1 MSPYCQINMQHTID
15 KQIKRKEGGF
25 RNSIGNNIKFFFLMC
40 NNSVD
45 VLDQK
50 KTRVLLT
57 SVFVDRGN
65 LKQLLI
71 NIDNAT

>member
-1 MSPYCQINMQHTID
+1 MQHTID

-50 KTRVLLT
+50 NLEFSWRVFSLT
-57 SVFVDRGN
+57 AETWNSYW
-65 LKQLLI
+65 
-71 NIDNAT
+71 

>member
-50 KTRVLLT
+50 KLEFSWRVFSLT
-57 SVFVDRGN
+57 AETWNSYW
-65 LKQLLI
+65 
-71 NIDNAT
+71 

>member
-15 KQIKRKEGGF
+15 KQIKRKEDGF

-50 KTRVLLT
+50 KLEFSWRVFSFT
-57 SVFVDRGN
+57 AETWNSYW
-65 LKQLLI
+65 
-71 NIDNAT
+71 